1 MYVQKVSEIK
11 TNKKT
16 NEIENLKK
24 KKKNVTFSAA
34 LWKLMSQSVR
44 DWFFSDSSVGSWQET
59 LWDFVAELCKTHT
72 FTFFLLGY
80 R

>member
-34 LWKLMSQSVR
+34 L
-44 DWFFSDSSVGSWQET
+44 
-59 LWDFVAELCKTHT
+59 
-72 FTFFLLGY
+72 
-80 R
+80 

>member
-24 KKKNVTFSAA
+24 KKKMSHSVLFSE
-34 LWKLMSQSVR
+34 S
-44 DWFFSDSSVGSWQET
+44 
-59 LWDFVAELCKTHT
+59 
-72 FTFFLLGY
+72 
-80 R
+80 

>member
-24 KKKNVTFSAA
+24 KKKNVTFSAV
-34 LWKLMSQSVR
+34 L
-44 DWFFSDSSVGSWQET
+44 
-59 LWDFVAELCKTHT
+59 
-72 FTFFLLGY
+72 
-80 R
+80 